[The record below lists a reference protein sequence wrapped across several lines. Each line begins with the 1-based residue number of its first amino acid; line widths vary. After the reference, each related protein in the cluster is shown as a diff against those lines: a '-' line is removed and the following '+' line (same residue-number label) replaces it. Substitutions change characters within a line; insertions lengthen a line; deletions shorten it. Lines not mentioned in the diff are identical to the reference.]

1 MSIEDIVL
9 GCKEGNRKCQEAL
22 VQKFAP
28 GLLAICQRYTSDIH
42 KSQDVLQDTF
52 YMIFK
57 NLHTLHDPKAFFSWA
72 KRIAINAS
80 LELLRKQHKFI
91 FVEMEIAN
99 DMPSGSIPDVYS
111 TMANAELIKLL
122 QKLPKTL
129 YLVFNLHVIEGY
141 NHQEISD
148 ILQISESTSRASL
161 FKARQRLMSQLNTTQ
176 TVDQNS
182 IYFTDN
188 IKQYGI

>member
-1 MSIEDIVL
+1 MSVEDIVL

-28 GLLAICQRYTSDIH
+28 GLLAICHRYTSDTY

-57 NLHTLHDPKAFFSWA
+57 NLHTLHDPKAFFGWA

-91 FVEMEIAN
+91 FVEMEIVN
-99 DMPSGSIPDVYS
+99 DMPNGNIPDVYA
-111 TMANAELIKLL
+111 TMATDELL
-122 QKLPKTL
+122 QLLHKLPKTL
-129 YLVFNLHVIEGY
+129 YLVFNLYVIEGFD
-141 NHQEISD
+141 HQEISEM
-148 ILQISESTSRASL
+148 LKISESTSRASL
-161 FKARQRLMSQLNTTQ
+161 FKARQRLISQLSTEQPN
-176 TVDQNS
+176 NKNA
-182 IYFTDN
+182 IFFTDN